1 VFVGF
6 DGGAVAVAFQQPG
19 LVVGACELA
28 HAGAE
33 LLVGVE
39 ALDPQHLL
47 LQDADEAFD
56 AAVGLG
62 LVVVGRAAG
71 DAEVID
77 LGLVVL

>member
-1 VFVGF
+1 VLAGF
-6 DGGAVAVAFQQPG
+6 DGCAVGVALEQPC
-19 LVVGACELA
+19 LVVGACERA
-28 HAGAE
+28 YAVTQGV
-33 LLVGVE
+33 VGVE

-47 LQDADEAFD
+47 LEHVHEALD

-62 LVVVGRAAG
+62 LVVIYRAAG